1 MYFIFGG
8 GNVKKIKVIKD
19 YYDLELKKNVS
30 VDDELTVSDDRA
42 AELCSVN
49 NKAGIILAELITE
62 PDTESE
68 PVKKSRKKKTEG

>member
-1 MYFIFGG
+1 M
-8 GNVKKIKVIKD
+8 KKIKIV
-19 YYDLELKKNVS
+19 YEYFDLQLKKKLLVG
-30 VDDELTVSDDRA
+30 DELTVSDDRA

-62 PDTESE
+62 SYSESDTESE